1 MNEKKI
7 KRIYYVDG
15 GDYST
20 GTICA
25 FEEHIDMRYRDCI
38 NTIADSLKE
47 VFQGNVFIAEH
58 AEDIAEQ
65 IAYCEYAVLDQYD
78 FGVEEITLFEC

>member
-1 MNEKKI
+1 MIENKI

-15 GDYST
+15 GDCST

-25 FEEHIDMRYRDCI
+25 FEEHIDIRHKDCLNI
-38 NTIADSLKE
+38 IAEKIKE
-47 VFQGNVFIAEH
+47 TFQGDVFIAEH
-58 AEDIAEQ
+58 AKEMAEQ
-65 IAYCEYAVLDQYD
+65 IAHYDYAVIDQYD